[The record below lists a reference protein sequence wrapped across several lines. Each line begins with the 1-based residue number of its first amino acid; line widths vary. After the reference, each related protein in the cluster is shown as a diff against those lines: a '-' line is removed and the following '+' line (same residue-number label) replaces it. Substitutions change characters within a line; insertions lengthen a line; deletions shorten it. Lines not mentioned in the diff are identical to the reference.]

1 MRMGSH
7 HHIHFLFQKD
17 LCPLFLKGI
26 HIPAVFRSPMGKH
39 NHGIRLFPGLS
50 DILPHLSFLFQK
62 MYHIR
67 IFLWQGNPVC
77 AVRYIKQRQ
86 FHIVA
91 HHDLVRTPLRLPG
104 RLNAETQNAM
114 VRKEFLCS
122 MNPFDPSV
130 KCMVGRT
137 SDNIKSGMYHS
148 HPHFC
153 RRSET
158 GIIPVLL
165 RLPYKR
171 RLLIYDGYVTFRNH
185 IPHIVI

>member
-1 MRMGSH
+1 MPVFAFQHLIRLYCMRMGSH

-91 HHDLVRTPLRLPG
+91 HHDLVRTPRAP
-104 RLNAETQNAM
+104 E
-114 VRKEFLCS
+114 
-122 MNPFDPSV
+122 
-130 KCMVGRT
+130 
-137 SDNIKSGMYHS
+137 
-148 HPHFC
+148 C
-153 RRSET
+153 RDT
-158 GIIPVLL
+158 
-165 RLPYKR
+165 KR
-171 RLLIYDGYVTFRNH
+171 HGPQRVPL
-185 IPHIVI
+185 